1 MRPSNTRGLDK
12 TVLLLL
18 LGLLLF
24 ASPLL
29 PWAAR
34 LGGPWYLPYVLWALL
49 IGIIALAQGRRRHDD
64 L

>member
-1 MRPSNTRGLDK
+1 MRQSRGLDK

-18 LGLLLF
+18 LGLLMF

-29 PWAAR
+29 PWAAG
-34 LGGPWYLPYVLWALL
+34 LGAPWYLPYLLWALL
-49 IGIIALAQGRRRHDD
+49 IVIIALAQGGRRFDD